1 MYWINTISHD
11 HVLIGVQG
19 GFTQAGHGKSSGLKK
34 LAKGDFIVF
43 YSPKTSLK
51 DGKPLQKFTA
61 IGQITDA
68 QPYQVEMNP
77 SFHPWRRNV
86 KFLSCEPAPI
96 KPLIEKLDFIK
107 DKQKWGYLFRFGLFS
122 IERSDFELIANSMKV
137 QIETN

>member
-61 IGQITDA
+61 IGQITDT

-86 KFLSCEPAPI
+86 KFFSCKPVAI
-96 KPLIEKLDFIK
+96 RPLIDKLEFIK
-107 DKQKWGYLFRFGLFS
+107 DKQHWGYMFRFGLFS
-122 IERSDFELIANSMKV
+122 IERGDFELIAVSMKAELKA
-137 QIETN
+137 I